1 MKNEFL
7 VKNLPNKKDLTVDYK
22 PLIRLVISL
31 CFPDS
36 AAELVHTMNTQFKSA
51 QDSVSNYFEDH
62 YLSVDHSNEAFDLLK
77 KMKENK
83 NQKGPLCM
91 NIIR

>member
-7 VKNLPNKKDLTVDYK
+7 VKNFPNKKDFTIDYK

-36 AAELVHTMNTQFKSA
+36 VSELVNIMNT
-51 QDSVSNYFEDH
+51 
-62 YLSVDHSNEAFDLLK
+62 
-77 KMKENK
+77 
-83 NQKGPLCM
+83 
-91 NIIR
+91 